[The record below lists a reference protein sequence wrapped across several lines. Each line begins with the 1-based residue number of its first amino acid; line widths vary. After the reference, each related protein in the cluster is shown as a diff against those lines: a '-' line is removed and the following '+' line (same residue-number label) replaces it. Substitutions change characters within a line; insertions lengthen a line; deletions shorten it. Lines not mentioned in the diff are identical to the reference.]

1 LLCTAECTYGIQPNQ
16 PFAKRQPYYDNI
28 DFLADPTIITGG
40 LDAIDAA
47 LVGLNPDGIIVAFR
61 GTLPPIPPI
70 TQSILTVRSFLAGF

>member
-1 LLCTAECTYGIQPNQ
+1 MRVLGLLPESTFFKDC
-16 PFAKRQPYYDNI
+16 
-28 DFLADPTIITGG
+28 LADPTIITGG